1 MELKDLNREQVQ
13 QVKIKYLDD
22 LLQEKENR
30 NISYGE
36 MANIDAII
44 KDSDQDFINTY
55 ANTFFVEDDFGLNDD
70 EETEEEV
77 GEEKEV

>member
-13 QVKIKYLDD
+13 QVKIRYLDE
-22 LLQEKENR
+22 LLQEKEGR
-30 NISYGE
+30 SISYGE

-55 ANTFFVEDDFGLNDD
+55 ANTFFTEEDFGLNDD

-77 GEEKEV
+77 GEC

>member
-1 MELKDLNREQVQ
+1 MELKDLNREQVREL
-13 QVKIKYLDD
+13 KTRYLDE

-30 NISYGE
+30 SISYGE

-55 ANTFFVEDDFGLNDD
+55 SCYDFTDDDFFCSANKE
-70 EETEEEV
+70 EETEVE
-77 GEEKEV
+77 